1 MDLMIRVAALSLTAA
16 LLGLLLRQRSA
27 ELAALLS
34 IAAIAVALGGVLRY
48 AAPLRELT
56 QTVRQML
63 GGREE
68 LLLPVLKCLG
78 CALITRLGSEL
89 CRDASQS
96 ALAAVVELAG
106 SFCAFGVSLPLILTL
121 LKRIGAML

>member
-1 MDLMIRVAALSLTAA
+1 MELMIRVAALSLTAA
-16 LLGLLLRQRSA
+16 LLSLLLRQKSA
-27 ELAALLS
+27 ELASLLS
-34 IAAIAVALGGVLRY
+34 MAAIAVALGGVLRY
-48 AAPLRELT
+48 AAPFRELT

-78 CALITRLGSEL
+78 CALVTRLGSEL

-96 ALAAVVELAG
+96 ALAALVELAG
-106 SFCAFGVSLPLILTL
+106 SFCAFIISLPLILTL

>member
-1 MDLMIRVAALSLTAA
+1 MIRVAALSLTAA

-27 ELAALLS
+27 ELASLLS
-34 IAAIAVALGGVLRY
+34 IAAIAVAMGGVLRY
-48 AAPLRELT
+48 TAPFRELT

-78 CALITRLGSEL
+78 CAIVSRLGSEL
-89 CRDASQS
+89 CRDASQA
-96 ALAAVVELAG
+96 ALAALVELAG

>member
-1 MDLMIRVAALSLTAA
+1 MELMIRVAALSLTAA

-27 ELAALLS
+27 ELASLLS
-34 IAAIAVALGGVLRY
+34 IAAIAVAFGGVLRY
-48 AAPLRELT
+48 AAPFRELT
-56 QTVRQML
+56 QTVRRIL

-78 CALITRLGSEL
+78 CAIVTRLGSEL

-96 ALAAVVELAG
+96 ALAAFIELAG

-121 LKRIGAML
+121 LKRIGAIL

>member
-1 MDLMIRVAALSLTAA
+1 MELMIRVAALSLTAA

-34 IAAIAVALGGVLRY
+34 MAAIAVAMGGVLRY
-48 AAPLRELT
+48 AAPFRELT

-78 CALITRLGSEL
+78 CAFITRLGSEL

-96 ALAAVVELAG
+96 ALAALVELAG
-106 SFCAFGVSLPLILTL
+106 SFCAFGVSLPLILML

>member
-1 MDLMIRVAALSLTAA
+1 MRVAALSLTAA
-16 LLGLLLRQRSA
+16 LLGLLLRRQSA

-48 AAPLRELT
+48 AAPFRELT
-56 QTVRQML
+56 QTVRVIL

-78 CALITRLGSEL
+78 CALVTRLGSEL

-96 ALAAVVELAG
+96 ALAALVELAG

>member
-1 MDLMIRVAALSLTAA
+1 MELMIRVAALSLTAA
-16 LLGLLLRQRSA
+16 LLGLLLRQRNA
-27 ELAALLS
+27 ELAGLLS
-34 IAAIAVALGGVLRY
+34 IAAIAVAMGGVLRY
-48 AAPLRELT
+48 AAPFRELT

-78 CALITRLGSEL
+78 CAIVSRLGSEL
-89 CRDASQS
+89 CRDASQA
-96 ALAAVVELAG
+96 ALAALVELAG

>member
-1 MDLMIRVAALSLTAA
+1 MELMIRVAALSLSAA
-16 LLGLLLRQRSA
+16 LLGLLLRQRNA

-34 IAAIAVALGGVLRY
+34 MAAIAVAMGGVLRY
-48 AAPLRELT
+48 AAPFQELA

-68 LLLPVLKCLG
+68 LLLPVLRCLG
-78 CALITRLGSEL
+78 CAIVTRLGSDL
-89 CRDASQS
+89 CRDASQAALS
-96 ALAAVVELAG
+96 ALVELAG